1 MKWLEERI
9 QSEQNTRSESSC
21 VTDRIIKER
30 GEKETG
36 GRKRGE
42 NAKQTEAARW
52 SEGKK
57 ILPIVDF
64 TTQRLYERER
74 ELTDTLEE
82 RKDRKVRNVYFK
94 IYLCKSRSGR
104 CIESKNSRLESRR
117 DSKPAEW

>member
-1 MKWLEERI
+1 M
-9 QSEQNTRSESSC
+9 
-21 VTDRIIKER
+21 TDRIIKER

-74 ELTDTLEE
+74 AYRYFGRTE
-82 RKDRKVRNVYFK
+82 RP
-94 IYLCKSRSGR
+94 KSSE
-104 CIESKNSRLESRR
+104 CLF
-117 DSKPAEW
+117 